1 MARSR
6 DGFNVWDWLLFAA
19 MLLISAGIGIFYAI
33 KGYKHN
39 TTKEFLMGGRQ
50 MQLVPIAIS
59 ILVSTVPQLAKHYTT
74 TNVVVL
80 HFYPVGVL

>member
-1 MARSR
+1 
-6 DGFNVWDWLLFAA
+6 LFSHNTHKNTDTNKIYNH
-19 MLLISAGIGIFYAI
+19 LAGIGIFYAI

-59 ILVSTVPQLAKHYTT
+59 IKQTSNELVRFNGYNKG
-74 TNVVVL
+74 TNS
-80 HFYPVGVL
+80 